1 MIVIDASAVGALI
14 LQDHGTD
21 YADLLRSSLADDA
34 LCAPVHLPVETMHLI
49 VKAHRQ
55 GRVEIEQLGLYWD
68 KAQSVIGLA
77 DIDPLRVDRLLLE
90 LARATGLTPRDAA
103 YLELAQRLGGRLA
116 SADKPLLK
124 ACKTFGLLTID
135 PYS

>member
-1 MIVIDASAVGALI
+1 MIVVDASAVGALI
-14 LQDHGTD
+14 LQDHGTA
-21 YADLLRSSLADDA
+21 YADVLRASLADDA
-34 LCAPVHLPVETMHLI
+34 LSAPAHLAVESMNLI

-55 GRVEIEQLGLYWD
+55 GRVETALLGLYWD

-77 DIDPLRVDRLLLE
+77 VIDPVRVDRLLLE

-103 YLELAQRLGGRLA
+103 YLELAQRLGGRVA
-116 SADKPLLK
+116 SADKLLLN
-124 ACKTFGLLTID
+124 ACRTFGLATID